1 MYSYIFPNGI
11 KVKARQYKNNLL
23 PLFIPYIDGHWIPT
37 QAERYFKLRDPI
49 TLKNACQKY

>member
-23 PLFIPYIDGHWIPT
+23 PLFISYIYGHWIPT